1 MIIHESDIEADFV
14 TIVLANGYAICTV
27 YGDDNKNSG
36 IAWLANVKVHPIF
49 RGQGY
54 GTLLIK
60 QALKLAREKGFIK
73 LQLAA
78 VPGWRVDWYKRCG
91 FVVINGN
98 YQGRIIMEQT
108 L

>member
-14 TIVLANGYAICTV
+14 TIVLANGYALCAV
-27 YGDDNKNSG
+27 FGDSENGS

-54 GTLLIK
+54 GNQLIK
-60 QALKLAREKGFIK
+60 QALKLARERGYAKM
-73 LQLAA
+73 QLAA
-78 VPGWRVDWYKRCG
+78 APGWRVDWYKRRG
-91 FVVINGN
+91 FVVINEN
-98 YQGRIIMEQT
+98 YCGRVIMEQS

>member
-14 TIVLANGYAICTV
+14 TIVLANGYALCTV

-54 GTLLIK
+54 GTRLIK